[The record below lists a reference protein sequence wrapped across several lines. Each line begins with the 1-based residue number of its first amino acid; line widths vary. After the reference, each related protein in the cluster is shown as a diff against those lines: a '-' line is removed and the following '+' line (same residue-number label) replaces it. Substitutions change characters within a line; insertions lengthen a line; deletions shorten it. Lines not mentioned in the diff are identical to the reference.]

1 MSEAQ
6 ERYEYDPDYDE
17 EPTEDAWT
25 IRQDVFSRRYFVE
38 TADEIGT
45 RVIADCSDEDRAR
58 LIAAAGTAA
67 QEAKEMGYD
76 PQKAVEALPD
86 LLVHLEGLIL
96 CLNEAHLNAHPEGHM
111 QGRRYGPSVDKAKNT
126 LNALASAEGS
136 ENEQ

>member
-67 QEAKEMGYD
+67 QEAREMGYD
-76 PQKAVEALPD
+76 AQKALEALPT
-86 LLVHLEGLIL
+86 LLRKLEHALETLGVPASSEARINDTGQIL
-96 CLNEAHLNAHPEGHM
+96 E
-111 QGRRYGPSVDKAKNT
+111 D
-126 LNALASAEGS
+126 ALASAEGS
-136 ENEQ
+136 DNE

>member
-38 TADEIGT
+38 TVDEIGT

-58 LIAAAGTAA
+58 LIAAAGNAA
-67 QEAKEMGYD
+67 QEAREMGYD
-76 PQKAVEALPD
+76 PVAVQKALPKILEVLED
-86 LLVHLEGLIL
+86 TAEMMDYPHAPGHAARRAKVH
-96 CLNEAHLNAHPEGHM
+96 
-111 QGRRYGPSVDKAKNT
+111 D
-126 LNALASAEGS
+126 ALASAEGS
-136 ENEQ
+136 KNEQ

>member
-38 TADEIGT
+38 TVDEIGT

-67 QEAKEMGYD
+67 QEAMEMGYD
-76 PQKAVEALPD
+76 AVAVMENLP
-86 LLVHLEGLIL
+86 LYL
-96 CLNEAHLNAHPEGHM
+96 
-111 QGRRYGPSVDKAKNT
+111 NT
-126 LNALASAEGS
+126 LEEVARANDLTKDQHQTLARGALASAEGS